1 MTTYKYTSNMNKIAS
16 EFLKLIPK
24 IGSRRV
30 EVDAIPGRVY
40 MILKDFIDDS
50 EDFCSNIRVLNL
62 DIVAQRQG
70 AFGAVGD
77 MVAVEDDRRNV
88 ITISTVKTTN
98 RGGFDREYINV
109 IAKYGFNQIPI
120 SQEMQAVGAGGVM
133 IIGVEAIRPR
143 RTQPIIIRMYPDI
156 IEAIAGGFLTSL
168 VENGL
173 TIHMPRYFSTFF
185 CTESLRN
192 TSLSVPGIYHS
203 YSLLEKASF
212 NLIQLYAPDGNP
224 PLPIGNPAITY
235 DRSFIQNILVQFFY
249 NTFITKK
256 YFGLTNFDCH
266 LGNTMISYCRNDILR
281 RWFNRDPYQ
290 VEEHYN
296 GKNLSTVRAI
306 YYKLPVRQKSIND
319 LNTYDE
325 VLIKIDNL
333 GVILKQIDFGIIS
346 MIPQIVWNEDF
357 SSYENAD
364 VILRSVHFNQRFD
377 NGIGYD
383 TVMNDMSAFSTQ
395 EINFFTR
402 NLFLVLKH
410 IDPGRAVDVGTMF
423 NDLFRDLFPGS
434 NIDSHENNNA
444 FDRGVYRNYDCG
456 TRTPAGGNPILI
468 HHPLE
473 ALANYLRLYGHHQV
487 TADNKLIVSPTPILP
502 ADENLDIF
510 IMHEEINEAGF
521 FPEPSNFFKTFK
533 NVYNQCN
540 REITRELEGGSPD
553 KPSCDCLDDPENC
566 EALETKDPSV
576 TYSTSRSVY
585 DFNVKFTEDDIW
597 DDALGVFKRDINLGD
612 ISQDYVSVNS
622 RLFQI
627 YSFNLNPE
635 NIRNNDEKRII
646 NTQDSEEY
654 RYKDYQKLF
663 NFMSIAPPIVDTV
676 IKNVFFSIL
685 LLKRSDLVKRI
696 KVSFSAEPRT
706 LLRTFKSA
714 PNTLLSINGGYFIVQ
729 SNMIDPLTH
738 CFVPTLTRPYEI
750 KEPFAPIGY
759 TTVAP
764 NEHVTK
770 LNFPKAYNT
779 HLAVILTNGTGIR
792 IERYRDFLT
801 RHNTVKVPRLY
812 KNLDSP
818 GRYFI
823 SCEDQIQ
830 EPATLRTGHPLDYTQ
845 AITSGPILIWDGN
858 VVFTQDTVNNSRF
871 VTDATFRF
879 PGDPDC
885 DTEADL
891 VTAYRG
897 TTINVGQID
906 ARVPNGTRYAAVNS
920 AVGNKLY
927 SYSGHQHRDYN
938 TMYGQRHSDVY
949 MVHNV
954 LAIDNVG
961 NVLVF
966 FVEGRGYDAPGLT
979 RPQLAHMISNFRIR
993 YAVSLDGGFS
1003 ANCVFR
1009 NSKAKPVYLKNDP
1022 EKRQVGTSISFLL
1035 PN

>member
-24 IGSRRV
+24 IDRRRV
-30 EVDAIPGRVY
+30 RVPDIPRTVY

-62 DIVAQRQG
+62 DIVAQGRG
-70 AFGAVGD
+70 AFGAVGN
-77 MVAVEDDRRNV
+77 MVALEDDDRHV
-88 ITISTVKTTN
+88 IAISTVKTTN
-98 RGGFDREYINV
+98 RGGFDRNYVNV
-109 IAKYGFNQIPI
+109 IAKYGMNYIPI
-120 SQEMQAVGAGGVM
+120 IEQMRIDGVGGRT
-133 IIGVEAIRPR
+133 IIAVEAR
-143 RTQPIIIRMYPDI
+143 QPTPTSYIIRMSPDI
-156 IEAIAGGFLTSL
+156 IETVAGGFLTSL

-173 TIHMPRYFSTFF
+173 TIHIPRYFSTFF
-185 CTESLRN
+185 CTESPRN
-192 TSLSVPGIYHS
+192 ANPSFPGLYHS

-212 NLIQLYAPDGNP
+212 NLRELYAEVGIPV
-224 PLPIGNPAITY
+224 IY
-235 DRSFIQNILVQFFY
+235 SRSFIQNILVQFFY

-266 LGNTMISYCRNDILR
+266 LGNTMVSYCRNDILG
-281 RWFNRDPYQ
+281 FNHPYQ
-290 VEEHYN
+290 VEEQYN

-306 YYKLPVRQKSIND
+306 YYKLPARSINGV
-319 LNTYDE
+319 NYDE
-325 VLIKIDNL
+325 VFIKIDNL

-346 MIPQIVWNEDF
+346 MIPQIVWNDDF
-357 SSYENAD
+357 TRYQNAN
-364 VILRSVHFNQRFD
+364 VILRSVHPQQPFD
-377 NGIGYD
+377 DGIGYD
-383 TVMNDMSAFSTQ
+383 TVMNDMSAFSTH

-402 NLFLVLKH
+402 NLFLVLKS
-410 IDPGRAVDVGTMF
+410 INPGEAVDVGIMF
-423 NDLFRDLFPGS
+423 NDLFRNLFPGS
-434 NIDSHENNNA
+434 DIDSVENNTVFN
-444 FDRGVYRNYDCG
+444 GIYRNYNCG
-456 TRTPAGGNPILI
+456 ARTPAGGNPILI

-487 TADNKLIVSPTPILP
+487 TADNKLIVSPTPILQP
-502 ADENLDIF
+502 DENVDIF
-510 IMHEEINEAGF
+510 IMHEEIDGAGF
-521 FPEPSNFFKTFK
+521 FPRSANFFKSFK
-533 NVYNQCN
+533 NTYNTCN
-540 REITRELEGGSPD
+540 RLIRNGLPD
-553 KPSCDCLDDPENC
+553 NDACDCLDDPENC
-566 EALETKDPSV
+566 EDLETKDPSV

-585 DFNVKFTEDDIW
+585 DFNVKFTEDTIW
-597 DDALGVFKRDINLGD
+597 DDAHGVFKRDINLGD

-635 NIRNNDEKRII
+635 NIRNNVEKRII
-646 NTQDSEEY
+646 NTANSEEY
-654 RYKDYQKLF
+654 RYKAYQKLF
-663 NFMSIAPPIVDTV
+663 NFMPIAHPIADTV

-685 LLKRSDLVKRI
+685 QLKRSDLVKRI
-696 KVSFSAEPRT
+696 KVSFSAEPGT

-729 SNMIDPLTH
+729 PNMEDPLTH
-738 CFVPTLTRPYEI
+738 CFVPTPARLYEM
-750 KEPFAPIGY
+750 KELFAPIGY

-764 NEHVTK
+764 NDHVTK

-779 HLAVILTNGTGIR
+779 YLAVILTNGTGIW
-792 IERYRDFLT
+792 IERYGDFLA

-830 EPATLRTGHPLDYTQ
+830 EPATLRIGQPLDYTQ
-845 AITSGPILIWDGN
+845 AITSGPILIWEGN

-871 VTDATFRF
+871 VTDGTFRF

-891 VTAYRG
+891 FTAYRG
-897 TTINVGQID
+897 TINVGHID
-906 ARVPNGTRYAAVNS
+906 VRVPNNTRYAAVNS
-920 AVGNKLY
+920 AVDNKLY
-927 SYSGHQHRDYN
+927 SYSGHRDRDYN

-954 LAIDNVG
+954 LAIDNLG
-961 NVLVF
+961 NVLIF

-979 RPQLAHMISNFRIR
+979 RPQLADMISNFRIR